1 LVVAARAGPLAG
13 AVRFVHEAINSF
25 FPVAVI
31 GGDVIG
37 ARLLARFAISINL
50 DVASA

>member
-1 LVVAARAGPLAG
+1 VLL
-13 AVRFVHEAINSF
+13 RFVREAINSF

-50 DVASA
+50 AVASA